1 MEFLRNQLMCEIRS
15 SEGKTG
21 NMPHMTNP
29 WVQGLGFKGKIQTFS
44 SSILSKIS
52 QDGVFEK
59 IVDV

>member
-1 MEFLRNQLMCEIRS
+1 MCEIRS

-21 NMPHMTNP
+21 NMPHMTNS

-59 IVDV
+59 LVDV